1 MAVFVVS
8 MSIASVTH
16 RRANGINIFSY
27 LNMTEKSIQTF
38 ILQIVSRV
46 YRMCGHTKTAKLHT
60 FRLFNLFSEI
70 FCLLI
75 VSGYGYGYTS
85 REKWISQQQNEDKHR
100 VITIKLFVRPI
111 LKYFV
116 NICHITIKMFALRLE
131 QNSTIFEA
139 LVAIDAIVNLSWNNK
154 RKKL

>member
-1 MAVFVVS
+1 MESIYFRIQIWQKKVFKHS
-8 MSIASVTH
+8 
-16 RRANGINIFSY
+16 FY
-27 LNMTEKSIQTF
+27 KSCLVCIECAATQKRPNCT
-38 ILQIVSRV
+38 V
-46 YRMCGHTKTAKLHT
+46 YT

-85 REKWISQQQNEDKHR
+85 RENWISQQQNDDKHR
-100 VITIKLFVRPI
+100 VVTIKLFVRPI

-139 LVAIDAIVNLSWNNK
+139 LLNSVSIYLEIIKEKNYNFSLVVCMCLSASSP
-154 RKKL
+154 LF